1 MQEVAEVPKNRYKR
15 SKQKNNDKTESQLES
30 QNTKKKEEERAKP

>member
-15 SKQKNNDKTESQLES
+15 SKQR
-30 QNTKKKEEERAKP
+30 TKEGYRNSHKSPHPKQT